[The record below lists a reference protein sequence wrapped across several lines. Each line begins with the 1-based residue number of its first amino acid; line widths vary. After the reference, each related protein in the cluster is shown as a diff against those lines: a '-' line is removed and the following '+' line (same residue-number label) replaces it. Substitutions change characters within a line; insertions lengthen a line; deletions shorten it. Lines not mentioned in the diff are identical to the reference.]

1 MIGTRSVH
9 GLADALRGA
18 QPSSITTLAP
28 GKCRAT
34 LRSIAASYALL
45 AASIL
50 TVLLVPPTAEASDDP
65 PPTTTTP
72 AAPTVAL
79 RTTSHTSTGAVFE
92 LKLSWTAPTSIG
104 ALSIGT
110 YNVRYRKQSTTTWTD
125 LSFTGTGNSTTVSN
139 LTDAGP
145 YEAQVQVVYR
155 TPGLFVNQLIPSAWS
170 ATGTQQANR
179 APKVCSTDLTE
190 AHFPDINDMWIGQLR
205 DILLG
210 SFYCDDDGD
219 VLKYG
224 ASAQY
229 SSILSVW
236 FPNSSNP
243 SVFRLR
249 PESLKS
255 SQVTHSAS
263 DGRGGTLSRSFTVN
277 VNHSMARSVAENAS
291 AGTHVGAPLS
301 DKWGQNRSYSISG
314 DYPFVIDENTGQISV
329 ATGANLDYETRTSY
343 PDAVNF
349 TLTNPTRTVGH
360 PVTINL
366 NDQPP
371 PSKPAAPTVTRSST
385 SPKTALDISWT
396 APTNTGPAINDYDV
410 QYRKSGASSWTSHA
424 FTGTGTSTSISSL
437 AAATTY
443 EVQVRASSGEGTG
456 DWSDAGT
463 GTTNRPPVFSDGDS
477 TTRSVAEN
485 SAAGTNV
492 GDAVTATDADGDA
505 LTYSLSGSSAFT
517 IDSGSGQ
524 IAVASG
530 ATLDYETTSSYSVTV
545 TANDGKG
552 DTEAIA
558 VTINVT
564 DVGPPA
570 KPDAPTVA
578 RSSTSPRTA
587 LDVSWTAPVNTG
599 RPAIS
604 DYDVQY
610 RKSGASSWTSH
621 AFTGTG
627 TSTSISSL
635 AAATYEVQV
644 RASNAE
650 GTGAWSDAGTGATN
664 RSPVFGD
671 GDSTTRSVAENSAAG
686 TNVGD
691 AVTATDADS
700 DALTYS
706 MTESGVAALAAFT
719 INSGT
724 GQISV
729 KSGAALDYE
738 TTSSYN
744 LAVAVSDGKGG
755 TDAISVTINVTDVDE
770 SPGKPAAPTVAR
782 SSTSPRTALDVSWTA
797 PVNTG
802 RPAISDY
809 DVQYRKSG
817 ASSWT
822 SHAFTGTGTSTSISS
837 LAAATTYEVQVRAS
851 NAEGTGAWSDAG
863 TGATN
868 RSPVFTEGDPNAPGG
883 RAATREVAE
892 NTAAGQAVGAAVSAT
907 DADSDTLTYSLT
919 DPGNDDDDGA
929 TGAFSL
935 DSGTGQLRV
944 AADTTLDYEAGP
956 TTYTVMVYVTDGT
969 VEGDVRGEDAIS
981 VTINVTDVDES
992 PGKPAAPTVA
1002 RSSTNPKTAL
1012 DVSWTAPVNTGRP
1025 AISDYDVRYRK
1036 SGASDWTDHA
1046 FTGTGT
1052 RTTLGSLL
1060 LGTAYEVQVRASNAE
1075 GTGDW
1080 SDSGAGATRAETNV
1094 LPIFPDPTD
1103 PDSSLDTAT
1112 RRVAENSAAGTNV
1125 GTAVT
1130 ATDAD
1135 SDVLT
1140 YALSGSTAFTI
1151 DSNSG
1156 QIKVAA
1162 GAALDYETTRSYSVT
1177 VTVTDGRDAV
1187 GNPDDDVD
1195 ATITVTIDLTDV
1207 PPPDRPAAPAVTPL
1221 SANPKTALNVLWTA
1235 PVNTGR
1241 PAISDYDV
1249 RYRKPGASSW
1259 TAHAFTGTE
1268 TRTTLGSLLLGTAY
1282 EVQVRA
1288 SNAEGTGDW
1297 SDSGAGATRGV
1308 TNILPIFPDPT
1319 DPDSSLDTATRRV
1332 AENSAA
1338 GTNVGTAV
1346 TATDADSDVLTYALS
1361 GSTAFTI
1368 DSGSGQIKVAA
1379 GTALDYETTRSYS
1392 VTVTVTDGRDAVGN
1406 PDDDVD
1412 ATITV
1417 TIDLTDVPPPD
1428 RPAAPAVTPLS
1439 ANPKTALNVL
1449 WTAPVNTG
1457 RPAISDYDVRYRKPG
1472 ASSWTAH
1479 AFTGTETRTTLNNL
1493 GTETTYEVQV
1503 RASNAEGTGDWSHSG
1518 TGATNRPPVFS
1529 DGRSTTRSVAENT
1542 PAGSAVGAALS
1553 ATDADGDR
1561 PSFWMAGALAD
1572 RSFTI
1577 DSNSGQIRVKAG
1589 VALDYEAGP
1598 TSYSVTVYAI
1608 DGSVNGRVNGSDV
1621 ITVTINVT
1629 DVDEPPDAPDAPTV
1643 TPSST
1648 SPRVAL
1654 DASWAAPVNT
1664 GRPAISGYDL
1674 RYRKSGA
1681 PDWTDHAFT
1690 GTGTRT
1696 TLRGLDPDTAYE
1708 VQVRASNAEGA
1719 GGWSDPGAG
1728 ATRPYPGTLYN
1739 PTANDDYATVA
1750 EGGAVTVAVLTNDN
1764 VVEIGPTNLSVG
1776 LAETPDHGVA
1786 AVNDDGTITYTHD
1799 GSETANDSF
1808 QYRINDGA
1816 AEVDTATVY
1825 ITVTETVETD
1835 TNDPPTNDPPTFGPV
1850 DGPPQAGNYA
1860 FDLAENQDGSGTP
1873 VVLGSVTAV
1882 DPDADDELSYA
1893 ITDGNAAGKFALDES
1908 SGQLSY
1914 VGKGEDYEAPPSRY
1928 ELTVTAT
1935 DEANGSATAAVTVT
1949 VTNVNEPPVP
1959 VGAIPR
1965 QILLTHRSLT
1975 IDSAPYFF
1983 DPDGDPLDYVAS
1995 STDIAVATARTSSP
2009 PVTVTAKSEGRTMV
2023 SVTTCDPD
2031 SACAQQTFQVEVVD
2045 ADISFIPAELTVS
2058 EGGRKAYTV
2067 HLQTDPWGDV
2077 TVALTSGDTG
2087 AATVSPQVLTFTPG
2101 NWNTPQRV
2109 AVTGVQDDDTTD
2121 ETVIV
2126 IHDATGGGYNV
2137 KADFTV
2143 TVEDDD
2149 TQSLTIA
2156 PAEVSVDEGAEAA
2169 QAYTVALDTQPTGA
2183 VTVTPTSG
2191 DTGAATVSPRALTF
2205 TPDNWNTP
2213 QRVAVTGIRDDDT
2226 DDETVI
2232 VSHAV
2237 SGADYDGVPAGAV
2250 TVTVADDDTQG
2261 LTIAPAEVSVDEGAE
2276 AAQAYT
2282 VALDTQPTGAVTV
2295 ALTSGDT
2302 GAATVSPRVLTF
2314 TPGNWNKPQRVAVTG
2329 VRDDD
2334 TADETVI
2341 VSHAVSGADYDGVPA
2356 GAVTVTVA
2364 DDDTQGLTIAP
2375 AEVSVDEGAEAA
2387 QAYTVALDTQP
2398 TGAVTVTPTSGDTG
2412 AATVSPRALTFTPD
2426 NWNTP
2431 QRVAVTGV
2439 QDDDTADETVTVSH
2453 AVSGADYDGV
2463 PAGAVTV
2470 MVEDDDTQGLTIA
2483 PAEVS
2488 VDEGAEAAQAYTVAL
2503 DTQPTGAVTVTP
2515 TSGDTGAATVSPRV
2529 LTFTPGN
2536 WNTPQRVAVTGVR
2549 DDDTTDETVTVSHAV
2564 SGADYDGVPAGA
2576 VTVTVADDDTQGLT
2590 IAPAEVSV
2598 DEGAEAA
2605 QAYTVALDTQPT
2617 GAVTVTPTS
2626 GDTGAATVSPRVLTF
2641 TPGNWNTPQRVAV
2654 TGVRDDDTTD
2664 ETVTVSHAVSGAD
2677 YDGVPA
2683 GVVTVTVADD
2693 DTQGLTIA
2701 PAEVSVDEG
2710 AEAAQAYTVA
2720 LDTQPTGAVTVTP
2733 TSGDTGAATVSPRA
2747 LTFTPDNWNTPQR
2760 VAVTGVRDD
2769 DTADET
2775 VTVSHAVSGADY
2787 DGVPAGTVTVTVA
2800 DDDTQGLTIAPAE
2813 VSVDEG
2819 AEAAQA
2825 YTVALDTQPTGAVT
2839 VTPTSGDTGAATV
2852 SPRALTFTP
2861 GNWNTPQRVAV
2872 TGVRDD
2878 DTADETVIVSHA
2890 VSGADYDGVPA
2901 GVVTVTVADDDTQGL
2916 TIAPAE
2922 VSVDE
2927 GAEAAQAYTVAL
2939 DTQPT
2944 GAVTVTPTSGD
2955 TGAATVSPR
2964 ALTFTPDNWNTPQR
2978 VAVTG
2983 VQDDDTTDETVTVS
2997 HAVSGADYDGVPA
3010 GAVTVTVADDDTQ
3023 GLTIAPAEVS
3033 VDEGAEAAQAYTV
3046 ALDTQP
3052 TGAVTVTPT
3061 SGDTGAA
3068 TVSPRALTFT
3078 PDNWNTPQRVAVT
3091 GVQDDDTADET
3102 VTVSHAVSG
3111 ADYDGVPAGAVTVMV
3126 EDDDTQGLTIAPA
3139 EVSVDE
3145 GAEAAQAYTVALDTQ
3160 PTGAVTVTPTSG
3172 DTGAATVSPRVLTF
3186 TPGNWNTPQRVAV
3199 TGVRDDDTTDETVT
3213 VSHAVSGADYDG
3225 VPAGTV
3231 TVTVADDDTQGLTI
3245 APVEVSVDE
3254 GAEAAQAYTVA
3265 LDTQPTGAVTVTPTS
3280 GDTGAATVSPRV
3292 LTFTPGN
3299 WNTPQRVAVTGV
3311 QDDDTTD
3318 ETVTV
3323 SHAVSGADYDGV
3335 PAGVVTV
3342 TVADDKEMVSRA
3354 ANGWLA
3360 RFGRAVAADAVDMI
3374 GERINRSPSA
3384 NASQVT
3390 LGGHT
3395 LRLDTSSFD
3404 VRNSARY
3411 AASNAGGFAAA
3422 PENGIRIGS
3431 SGFET
3436 HGHGVPRTLSAQEVL
3451 RGSSFQF
3458 ALGEG
3463 EGGGASS
3470 VWGRFAGNGFDGEDD
3485 GVHLDGQVVSGW
3497 LGVDRRLGANTLAG
3511 LAVSHNE
3518 GQGGFDGLANAA
3530 GEVEASLTSAY
3541 PYLSWSPSQGRHAW
3555 GILGFGRGDMHL
3567 TDDAGQVAAGIE
3579 MRMGAIGGRTALPSF
3594 GDIDLTL
3601 KTDGLAVRI
3610 QSDAARGL
3618 PAVDANV
3625 QRARLTLEGAHEYA
3639 LASGGRLTPS
3649 LEMGLRHDWGAAE
3662 TGFGFEI
3669 GAGVRYA
3676 NPAAG
3681 LTVEGRA
3688 RKLVAHRDREFE
3700 EWGMSGLLRLDPG
3713 ADGQGLSFSLRPSWG
3728 AASSG
3733 IERFWGQDAPDLL
3746 ADAAAGRRLDV
3757 EFGYGLLAIGG
3768 RGLLTPYSLLGSRDD
3783 GSRDYRL
3790 GARFA
3795 AFGPA
3800 LELSLEGKRQET
3812 AVGSPTHGIMLRWTL
3827 GW

>member
-644 RASNAE
+644 RAGNAE
-650 GTGAWSDAGTGATN
+650 GTGAWSDAGTGT
-664 RSPVFGD
+664 
-671 GDSTTRSVAENSAAG
+671 
-686 TNVGD
+686 
-691 AVTATDADS
+691 
-700 DALTYS
+700 
-706 MTESGVAALAAFT
+706 
-719 INSGT
+719 
-724 GQISV
+724 
-729 KSGAALDYE
+729 
-738 TTSSYN
+738 
-744 LAVAVSDGKGG
+744 
-755 TDAISVTINVTDVDE
+755 
-770 SPGKPAAPTVAR
+770 
-782 SSTSPRTALDVSWTA
+782 
-797 PVNTG
+797 
-802 RPAISDY
+802 
-809 DVQYRKSG
+809 
-817 ASSWT
+817 
-822 SHAFTGTGTSTSISS
+822 
-837 LAAATTYEVQVRAS
+837 
-851 NAEGTGAWSDAG
+851 
-863 TGATN
+863 TN

-907 DADSDTLTYSLT
+907 DADGDTLTYSLT

-1036 SGASDWTDHA
+1036 SGASSWTSHA

-1052 RTTLGSLL
+1052 STSISSLAAATT
-1060 LGTAYEVQVRASNAE
+1060 YEVQVRASNAE
-1075 GTGDW
+1075 GTGTW
-1080 SDSGAGATRAETNV
+1080 SDAGTGTTNRPPVFTEGDPNAPGGRAATRE
-1094 LPIFPDPTD
+1094 
-1103 PDSSLDTAT
+1103 
-1112 RRVAENSAAGTNV
+1112 VAENTAAGQAV
-1125 GTAVT
+1125 GAAVS

-1135 SDVLT
+1135 GDALT
-1140 YALSGSTAFTI
+1140 YSMTESGVAALAAFTI
-1151 DSNSG
+1151 NSG
-1156 QIKVAA
+1156 TGQISVKS
-1162 GAALDYETTRSYSVT
+1162 GAALDYETTSSYNLAVAVSDGKGGTDAVSVT
-1177 VTVTDGRDAV
+1177 INVTD
-1187 GNPDDDVD
+1187 VD
-1195 ATITVTIDLTDV
+1195 ES
-1207 PPPDRPAAPAVTPL
+1207 PGKPAAPTVARSST
-1221 SANPKTALNVLWTA
+1221 NPKTALDVSWTA

-1249 RYRKPGASSW
+1249 RYRKSGASDW
-1259 TAHAFTGTE
+1259 TDHAFTGTG

-1542 PAGSAVGAALS
+1542 PAGSAVGAALN

-1648 SPRVAL
+1648 SPQVAL

-1776 LAETPDHGVA
+1776 LAETPDHGAA

-1816 AEVDTATVY
+1816 AEVGTATVY
-1825 ITVTETVETD
+1825 ITVTETDTTD
-1835 TNDPPTNDPPTFGPV
+1835 TNDPPTNNPPTFGPV

-2205 TPDNWNTP
+2205 TPDNW
-2213 QRVAVTGIRDDDT
+2213 
-2226 DDETVI
+2226 
-2232 VSHAV
+2232 S
-2237 SGADYDGVPAGAV
+2237 
-2250 TVTVADDDTQG
+2250 
-2261 LTIAPAEVSVDEGAE
+2261 
-2276 AAQAYT
+2276 
-2282 VALDTQPTGAVTV
+2282 
-2295 ALTSGDT
+2295 
-2302 GAATVSPRVLTF
+2302 
-2314 TPGNWNKPQRVAVTG
+2314 
-2329 VRDDD
+2329 
-2334 TADETVI
+2334 
-2341 VSHAVSGADYDGVPA
+2341 
-2356 GAVTVTVA
+2356 
-2364 DDDTQGLTIAP
+2364 
-2375 AEVSVDEGAEAA
+2375 
-2387 QAYTVALDTQP
+2387 
-2398 TGAVTVTPTSGDTG
+2398 
-2412 AATVSPRALTFTPD
+2412 
-2426 NWNTP
+2426 
-2431 QRVAVTGV
+2431 
-2439 QDDDTADETVTVSH
+2439 
-2453 AVSGADYDGV
+2453 
-2463 PAGAVTV
+2463 
-2470 MVEDDDTQGLTIA
+2470 
-2483 PAEVS
+2483 
-2488 VDEGAEAAQAYTVAL
+2488 
-2503 DTQPTGAVTVTP
+2503 
-2515 TSGDTGAATVSPRV
+2515 
-2529 LTFTPGN
+2529 
-2536 WNTPQRVAVTGVR
+2536 TPQRVAVTGVR
-2549 DDDTTDETVTVSHAV
+2549 DDDTDDETVTVSHAV

-3010 GAVTVTVADDDTQ
+3010 GTVTVTVADDDTQGLTIAPAEVSVDEGAEAAQAYTVALDTQPTGAVTVTPTSGDTGAATVSPRVLTFTPGNWNTPQRVAVTGVQDDDTTDETVTVSHAVSGADYDGVPAGTVTVTVADDDTQGLTIAPVEVSVDEGAEAAQAYTVALDTQPTGAVTVTPTSGDTGAATVSPRVLTFTPGNWNTPQRVAVTGVRDDDTTDETVTVSHAVSGADYDGVPAGVVTVTVADDDTQGLTIAPAEVSVDEGAEAAQAYTVALDTQPTGAVTVTPTSGDTGAATVSPRALTFTPDNWNTPQRVAVTGVRDDDTADETVTVSHAVSGADYDGVPAGTVTVTVADDDTQGLTIAPAEVSVDEGAEAAQAYTVALDTQPTGAVTVTPTSGDTGAATVSPRALTFTPGNWNTPQRVAVTGVRDDDTADETVIVSHAVSGADYDGVPAGTVTVTVADDDTQ

-3091 GVQDDDTADET
+3091 GVQDDDTTDET

-3111 ADYDGVPAGAVTVMV
+3111 ADYDGVPAGTVTVTV
-3126 EDDDTQGLTIAPA
+3126 ADDDTQGLTIAPA

-3199 TGVRDDDTTDETVT
+3199 TGVQDDDTTDETVT

>member
-45 AASIL
+45 AVSIL

-477 TTRSVAEN
+477 ATRRVAEN
-485 SAAGTNV
+485 STAGTNV
-492 GDAVTATDADGDA
+492 GTAVTATDADGDA

-530 ATLDYETTSSYSVTV
+530 ATLDYETTSSYSATV

-621 AFTGTG
+621 VFTGTG

-650 GTGAWSDAGTGATN
+650 GTGAWSDAGTGTTN
-664 RSPVFGD
+664 RSPVFTEGD
-671 GDSTTRSVAENSAAG
+671 PNAPGGRAATREVAENTAAG
-686 TNVGD
+686 QAVGA
-691 AVTATDADS
+691 AVSATDADG
-700 DALTYS
+700 DTLTYS
-706 MTESGVAALAAFT
+706 LTDPGNDDDDGATGAFSLD
-719 INSGT
+719 SGT
-724 GQISV
+724 GQLRV
-729 KSGAALDYE
+729 AADTTLDYE
-738 TTSSYN
+738 AGPTTYT
-744 LAVAVSDGKGG
+744 VMVYVTDGTVEGDVRG
-755 TDAISVTINVTDVDE
+755 EDAISVTINVTDVDE

-981 VTINVTDVDES
+981 VTINVTDVDEP

-1025 AISDYDVRYRK
+1025 AISDYDLRYRK

-1080 SDSGAGATRAETNV
+1080 SDSGT
-1094 LPIFPDPTD
+1094 
-1103 PDSSLDTAT
+1103 
-1112 RRVAENSAAGTNV
+1112 
-1125 GTAVT
+1125 
-1130 ATDAD
+1130 
-1135 SDVLT
+1135 
-1140 YALSGSTAFTI
+1140 
-1151 DSNSG
+1151 
-1156 QIKVAA
+1156 
-1162 GAALDYETTRSYSVT
+1162 
-1177 VTVTDGRDAV
+1177 
-1187 GNPDDDVD
+1187 
-1195 ATITVTIDLTDV
+1195 
-1207 PPPDRPAAPAVTPL
+1207 
-1221 SANPKTALNVLWTA
+1221 
-1235 PVNTGR
+1235 
-1241 PAISDYDV
+1241 
-1249 RYRKPGASSW
+1249 
-1259 TAHAFTGTE
+1259 
-1268 TRTTLGSLLLGTAY
+1268 
-1282 EVQVRA
+1282 
-1288 SNAEGTGDW
+1288 
-1297 SDSGAGATRGV
+1297 GATRGE

-1332 AENSAA
+1332 AENSAV

-1379 GTALDYETTRSYS
+1379 GAALDYETTRSYS

-1728 ATRPYPGTLYN
+1728 ATRPYTGTLYD

-1776 LAETPDHGVA
+1776 LAETPDHGAA
-1786 AVNDDGTITYTHD
+1786 AVNDDGAITYTHD

-1825 ITVTETVETD
+1825 ITVTETAETD

-2067 HLQTDPWGDV
+2067 HLQTNPWGDV

-2143 TVEDDD
+2143 TVE
-2149 TQSLTIA
+2149 
-2156 PAEVSVDEGAEAA
+2156 
-2169 QAYTVALDTQPTGA
+2169 
-2183 VTVTPTSG
+2183 
-2191 DTGAATVSPRALTF
+2191 
-2205 TPDNWNTP
+2205 
-2213 QRVAVTGIRDDDT
+2213 
-2226 DDETVI
+2226 
-2232 VSHAV
+2232 
-2237 SGADYDGVPAGAV
+2237 
-2250 TVTVADDDTQG
+2250 
-2261 LTIAPAEVSVDEGAE
+2261 
-2276 AAQAYT
+2276 
-2282 VALDTQPTGAVTV
+2282 
-2295 ALTSGDT
+2295 
-2302 GAATVSPRVLTF
+2302 
-2314 TPGNWNKPQRVAVTG
+2314 
-2329 VRDDD
+2329 
-2334 TADETVI
+2334 
-2341 VSHAVSGADYDGVPA
+2341 
-2356 GAVTVTVA
+2356 
-2364 DDDTQGLTIAP
+2364 
-2375 AEVSVDEGAEAA
+2375 
-2387 QAYTVALDTQP
+2387 
-2398 TGAVTVTPTSGDTG
+2398 
-2412 AATVSPRALTFTPD
+2412 
-2426 NWNTP
+2426 
-2431 QRVAVTGV
+2431 
-2439 QDDDTADETVTVSH
+2439 
-2453 AVSGADYDGV
+2453 
-2463 PAGAVTV
+2463 
-2470 MVEDDDTQGLTIA
+2470 
-2483 PAEVS
+2483 
-2488 VDEGAEAAQAYTVAL
+2488 
-2503 DTQPTGAVTVTP
+2503 
-2515 TSGDTGAATVSPRV
+2515 
-2529 LTFTPGN
+2529 
-2536 WNTPQRVAVTGVR
+2536 
-2549 DDDTTDETVTVSHAV
+2549 
-2564 SGADYDGVPAGA
+2564 
-2576 VTVTVADDDTQGLT
+2576 
-2590 IAPAEVSV
+2590 
-2598 DEGAEAA
+2598 
-2605 QAYTVALDTQPT
+2605 
-2617 GAVTVTPTS
+2617 
-2626 GDTGAATVSPRVLTF
+2626 
-2641 TPGNWNTPQRVAV
+2641 
-2654 TGVRDDDTTD
+2654 
-2664 ETVTVSHAVSGAD
+2664 
-2677 YDGVPA
+2677 
-2683 GVVTVTVADD
+2683 DD

-2769 DTADET
+2769 DTDDET

-2787 DGVPAGTVTVTVA
+2787 DGVPAGAVTVTVE

-2839 VTPTSGDTGAATV
+2839 VT
-2852 SPRALTFTP
+2852 L
-2861 GNWNTPQRVAV
+2861 
-2872 TGVRDD
+2872 
-2878 DTADETVIVSHA
+2878 
-2890 VSGADYDGVPA
+2890 
-2901 GVVTVTVADDDTQGL
+2901 
-2916 TIAPAE
+2916 
-2922 VSVDE
+2922 
-2927 GAEAAQAYTVAL
+2927 
-2939 DTQPT
+2939 
-2944 GAVTVTPTSGD
+2944 TSGD

-2964 ALTFTPDNWNTPQR
+2964 ALTFTPDNWSTPQR

-2983 VQDDDTTDETVTVS
+2983 VRDDDTDDETVTVS

-3052 TGAVTVTPT
+3052 TGAVTVAPT

-3068 TVSPRALTFT
+3068 KVSPRALTFT
-3078 PDNWNTPQRVAVT
+3078 PD
-3091 GVQDDDTADET
+3091 
-3102 VTVSHAVSG
+3102 
-3111 ADYDGVPAGAVTVMV
+3111 
-3126 EDDDTQGLTIAPA
+3126 
-3139 EVSVDE
+3139 
-3145 GAEAAQAYTVALDTQ
+3145 
-3160 PTGAVTVTPTSG
+3160 
-3172 DTGAATVSPRVLTF
+3172 
-3186 TPGNWNTPQRVAV
+3186 NWNTPQRVAV

-3225 VPAGTV
+3225 VPAD
-3231 TVTVADDDTQGLTI
+3231 A
-3245 APVEVSVDE
+3245 
-3254 GAEAAQAYTVA
+3254 
-3265 LDTQPTGAVTVTPTS
+3265 
-3280 GDTGAATVSPRV
+3280 
-3292 LTFTPGN
+3292 
-3299 WNTPQRVAVTGV
+3299 
-3311 QDDDTTD
+3311 
-3318 ETVTV
+3318 
-3323 SHAVSGADYDGV
+3323 
-3335 PAGVVTV
+3335 VTV

-3384 NASQVT
+3384 NVSHVT

-3395 LRLDTSSFD
+3395 LRLDTTSFD

-3436 HGHGVPRTLSAQEVL
+3436 HGDGVPRTLSAQEVL

-3676 NPAAG
+3676 NPAG